1 MEITQLKGIGDK
13 TARLF
18 DKLNIHTV
26 EELLHFYPRDY
37 QSFEEPRAL
46 TEYAPG
52 ELATIS
58 GTIESSIATR
68 RAGSKSV
75 TVFTIGCEGGTVSVT
90 YFNMPYLSKS
100 LRKGQRAIFVGTL
113 RQKGS
118 RYAIDQPKMYRPE
131 EYASLLNTLQPIYP
145 TTKGLS
151 SHAISKAVKQALAL
165 DHPSTEYLPEEIRE
179 RYHFPLYRFCMEQ
192 MHFPSDKETLLKA
205 RERLV
210 FDEFFLFILLIRSF
224 REKGQEIANGFP
236 MLEVAESER
245 LIEALPYRLT
255 GAQQKV
261 WQEIKADLTSD
272 HTMNRLIQGDVGS
285 GKTILAFLSLLM
297 CVANGYQGALM
308 APTEVLAHQHYEN
321 LCQLRE
327 QYHLPIHPVL
337 LTGSVTAAARRD
349 IYGKIESGEADIV
362 IGTHA
367 LIQDK
372 VSYHRLALVITDA
385 QHRFGVRQRAAFA
398 EKGSQVHVLV
408 MSATPI
414 PRTLAIIL
422 YGDLHISVL
431 DELPADR
438 LPIKN
443 CVVNTSYR
451 EKAYRFM
458 EKEILAGRQVYV
470 ICPMVEE
477 NEELDLEDV
486 LTYTEKLKAVMP
498 REIRIAYLHG
508 RMKPADKNRIM
519 EEFASH
525 QIDILVSTTVIEV
538 GVNVPNAT
546 VMMVENAE
554 HFGLAQ
560 LHQLRGRVGRG
571 KEQSYCIFISQSDR
585 PEIMKRLQ
593 ILNESNDGF
602 YIAGQDLKLR
612 GPGDMFGIRQSGDLH
627 FQIGDIYQDAALLQK
642 ASEEADRLL
651 AEDSGLQKPENR
663 ALLEFL
669 DQAAAN
675 EVDFRII

>member
-52 ELATIS
+52 ELATIF
-58 GTIESSIATR
+58 GTIESSIVTR

-75 TVFTIGCEGGTVSVT
+75 TIFTIGCEGGTVSVT

-372 VSYHRLALVITDA
+372 VSYHRLALVITDE

-554 HFGLAQ
+554 RFGLAQ

>member
-372 VSYHRLALVITDA
+372 VSYHRLALVITDE

-554 HFGLAQ
+554 RFGLAQ

>member
-18 DKLNIHTV
+18 DKLNIRTV

-37 QSFEEPRAL
+37 QTFEEPRAI

-52 ELATIS
+52 ELATIF
-58 GTIESSIATR
+58 GTIESNILTR

-75 TVFTIGCEGGTVSVT
+75 TVFTIGCEGGAVSVT

-100 LRKGQRAIFVGTL
+100 LRKGQRAVFVGIL

-118 RYAIDQPKMYRPE
+118 HYAIDQPKMYRPE
-131 EYASLLNTLQPIYP
+131 EYAGLLNTLQPIYP

-151 SHAISKAVKQALAL
+151 SHAISKAVKQALTL
-165 DHPSTEYLPEEIRE
+165 DCPSTEYLPEEIRE
-179 RYHFPLYRFCMEQ
+179 RYQFPDYRFCMEQ
-192 MHFPSDKETLLKA
+192 MHFPANKETLLKA

-224 REKGQEIANGFP
+224 REKGQEIVNGFP

-261 WQEIKADLTSD
+261 WKEIKADLTSE

-349 IYGKIESGEADIV
+349 IYGRIESGEADIV

-372 VSYHRLALVITDA
+372 VSYHRLALVITDE

-398 EKGSQVHVLV
+398 EKGRQVHVLV

-458 EKEILAGRQVYV
+458 EKEILAGRQGYV

-477 NEELDLEDV
+477 SEAVDLEDV

-498 REIRIAYLHG
+498 KEIRISYLHG

-554 HFGLAQ
+554 RFGLAQ

-627 FQIGDIYQDAALLQK
+627 FQLGDIYQDAALLQK

-651 AEDSGLQKPENR
+651 AEDSSLQKPENR

>member
-58 GTIESSIATR
+58 GTIESSIVTR
-68 RAGSKSV
+68 RAESKSV

-210 FDEFFLFILLIRSF
+210 FDEFFLFILLIRSS

-372 VSYHRLALVITDA
+372 VSYHRLALVITDE

-554 HFGLAQ
+554 RFGLAQ

>member
-68 RAGSKSV
+68 RAGFKSV

-372 VSYHRLALVITDA
+372 VSYHRLALVITDE

-554 HFGLAQ
+554 RFGLAQ

>member
-58 GTIESSIATR
+58 GTIESSIVTR

-131 EYASLLNTLQPIYP
+131 EYASLLNALQPIYP

-372 VSYHRLALVITDA
+372 VSYHRLALVITDE

-554 HFGLAQ
+554 RFGLAQ

-651 AEDSGLQKPENR
+651 AEDPGLQKPENR

>member
-58 GTIESSIATR
+58 GTIESSIVIR

-372 VSYHRLALVITDA
+372 VSYHRLALVITDE

-554 HFGLAQ
+554 RFGLAQ

-651 AEDSGLQKPENR
+651 AEDPVLQKPENR

>member
-210 FDEFFLFILLIRSF
+210 FDEFFLFIFLIRSF

-372 VSYHRLALVITDA
+372 VSYHRLALVITDE

-554 HFGLAQ
+554 RFGLAQ

>member
-58 GTIESSIATR
+58 GTIESSIVTR
-68 RAGSKSV
+68 RAESKSV

-372 VSYHRLALVITDA
+372 VSYHRLALVITDE

-554 HFGLAQ
+554 RFGLAQ

>member
-58 GTIESSIATR
+58 GTIESSIVTR

-210 FDEFFLFILLIRSF
+210 FDEFFLFILLIRSS

-372 VSYHRLALVITDA
+372 VSYHRLALVITDE

-554 HFGLAQ
+554 RFGLAQ

>member
-131 EYASLLNTLQPIYP
+131 EYASLLNTLQPVYP

-192 MHFPSDKETLLKA
+192 MHFPSDKETLIKA

-362 IGTHA
+362 VGTHA

-372 VSYHRLALVITDA
+372 VSYHRLALVITDE

-554 HFGLAQ
+554 RFGLAQ

>member
-58 GTIESSIATR
+58 GTIESSIVTR

-210 FDEFFLFILLIRSF
+210 FDEFFLFILLIRSS

-297 CVANGYQGALM
+297 CVANGYQGAMM

-372 VSYHRLALVITDA
+372 VSYHRLALVITDE

-451 EKAYRFM
+451 EKSYRFM

-554 HFGLAQ
+554 RFGLAQ

-651 AEDSGLQKPENR
+651 TEDSGLQKPENR

>member
-18 DKLNIHTV
+18 DKLNIRTV

-37 QSFEEPRAL
+37 QTFEEPRAI
-46 TEYAPG
+46 TECAPG

-58 GTIESSIATR
+58 GTIESNILTR

-75 TVFTIGCEGGTVSVT
+75 TVFTIGCEGGAVSVT

-100 LRKGQRAIFVGTL
+100 LRKGQRAVFVGIL

-118 RYAIDQPKMYRPE
+118 HYAIDQPKMYRPE
-131 EYASLLNTLQPIYP
+131 EYAGLLNTLQPIYP

-165 DHPSTEYLPEEIRE
+165 DCPSTEYLPGEIRE
-179 RYHFPLYRFCMEQ
+179 RYQFPDYRFCIEQ

-261 WQEIKADLTSD
+261 WKEIKTDLTSE

-349 IYGKIESGEADIV
+349 IYGRIESGEADIV

-372 VSYHRLALVITDA
+372 VSYHRLALVITDE

-398 EKGSQVHVLV
+398 EKGRQVHVLV

-477 NEELDLEDV
+477 SEAVDLEDV

-498 REIRIAYLHG
+498 KEIRISYLHG

-554 HFGLAQ
+554 RFGLAQ

-627 FQIGDIYQDAALLQK
+627 FQLGDIYQDAALLQK

-651 AEDSGLQKPENR
+651 AEDSSLQKPENR

>member
-58 GTIESSIATR
+58 GTIESSIVTR

-210 FDEFFLFILLIRSF
+210 FDEFFLFILLIRSS

-297 CVANGYQGALM
+297 CVANGYQGAMM

-372 VSYHRLALVITDA
+372 VSYHRLALVITDE

-451 EKAYRFM
+451 EKSYRFM

-554 HFGLAQ
+554 RFGLAQ

>member
-18 DKLNIHTV
+18 DKLNIRTV

-37 QSFEEPRAL
+37 QTFEEPRAI

-58 GTIESSIATR
+58 GTIESNILTR

-75 TVFTIGCEGGTVSVT
+75 TVFTIGCEGGAVSVT

-100 LRKGQRAIFVGTL
+100 LRKGQRAVFVGIL

-131 EYASLLNTLQPIYP
+131 EYAGLLNTLQPIYP

-151 SHAISKAVKQALAL
+151 SHAISKAVKQALTL
-165 DHPSTEYLPEEIRE
+165 DCQSIEYLPEEIRE
-179 RYHFPLYRFCMEQ
+179 RYQFPDYRFCIEQ

-224 REKGQEIANGFP
+224 REKGQEISNGFP

-261 WQEIKADLTSD
+261 WKEIKADLTSE

-349 IYGKIESGEADIV
+349 IYGRIESGEADIV

-372 VSYHRLALVITDA
+372 VSYHRLALVITDE

-398 EKGSQVHVLV
+398 EKGRQVHVLV

-477 NEELDLEDV
+477 NEAVDLEDV

-498 REIRIAYLHG
+498 KEIRISYLHG

-554 HFGLAQ
+554 RFGLAQ

-627 FQIGDIYQDAALLQK
+627 FQLGDIYQDAALLQK
-642 ASEEADRLL
+642 ASEEADRLF
-651 AEDSGLQKPENR
+651 AEDSSLQKPENR

>member
-58 GTIESSIATR
+58 GTIESSIVTR

-210 FDEFFLFILLIRSF
+210 FDEFFLFILLIRSS

-337 LTGSVTAAARRD
+337 LTSSVTAAARRD

-372 VSYHRLALVITDA
+372 VSYHRLALVITDE

-554 HFGLAQ
+554 RFGLAQ

>member
-58 GTIESSIATR
+58 GPIESSIATR

-210 FDEFFLFILLIRSF
+210 FDEFFLFIFLIRSF

-285 GKTILAFLSLLM
+285 GKTILAFLSLPM

-372 VSYHRLALVITDA
+372 VSYHRLALVITDE

-554 HFGLAQ
+554 RFGLAQ

>member
-1 MEITQLKGIGDK
+1 M
-13 TARLF
+13 
-18 DKLNIHTV
+18 
-26 EELLHFYPRDY
+26 
-37 QSFEEPRAL
+37 
-46 TEYAPG
+46 
-52 ELATIS
+52 
-58 GTIESSIATR
+58 
-68 RAGSKSV
+68 
-75 TVFTIGCEGGTVSVT
+75 
-90 YFNMPYLSKS
+90 
-100 LRKGQRAIFVGTL
+100 
-113 RQKGS
+113 
-118 RYAIDQPKMYRPE
+118 
-131 EYASLLNTLQPIYP
+131 
-145 TTKGLS
+145 
-151 SHAISKAVKQALAL
+151 
-165 DHPSTEYLPEEIRE
+165 
-179 RYHFPLYRFCMEQ
+179 
-192 MHFPSDKETLLKA
+192 
-205 RERLV
+205 
-210 FDEFFLFILLIRSF
+210 
-224 REKGQEIANGFP
+224 
-236 MLEVAESER
+236 
-245 LIEALPYRLT
+245 
-255 GAQQKV
+255 
-261 WQEIKADLTSD
+261 
-272 HTMNRLIQGDVGS
+272 
-285 GKTILAFLSLLM
+285 
-297 CVANGYQGALM
+297 
-308 APTEVLAHQHYEN
+308 
-321 LCQLRE
+321 
-327 QYHLPIHPVL
+327 
-337 LTGSVTAAARRD
+337 
-349 IYGKIESGEADIV
+349 
-362 IGTHA
+362 
-367 LIQDK
+367 
-372 VSYHRLALVITDA
+372 
-385 QHRFGVRQRAAFA
+385 
-398 EKGSQVHVLV
+398 LV

-477 NEELDLEDV
+477 SEAVDLEDV

-498 REIRIAYLHG
+498 KEIRISYLHG

-554 HFGLAQ
+554 RFGLAQ

-627 FQIGDIYQDAALLQK
+627 FQLGDIYQDAALLQK

-651 AEDSGLQKPENR
+651 AEDSSLQKPENR

>member
-210 FDEFFLFILLIRSF
+210 FDEFFLFIFLIRSF

-285 GKTILAFLSLLM
+285 GKTILAFLSLPM

-372 VSYHRLALVITDA
+372 VSYHRLALVITDE

-554 HFGLAQ
+554 RFGLAQ

>member
-18 DKLNIHTV
+18 DKLNIRTV

-37 QSFEEPRAL
+37 QTFEEPRAI
-46 TEYAPG
+46 TECAPG

-58 GTIESSIATR
+58 GTIESNILTR

-75 TVFTIGCEGGTVSVT
+75 TVFTIGCEGGAVSVT

-100 LRKGQRAIFVGTL
+100 LRKGQRAVFVGIL

-118 RYAIDQPKMYRPE
+118 HYAIDQPKMYRPE
-131 EYASLLNTLQPIYP
+131 EYAGLLNTLQPIYP

-165 DHPSTEYLPEEIRE
+165 DCPSTEYLPEEIRE
-179 RYHFPLYRFCMEQ
+179 RYQFPDYRFCIEQ

-261 WQEIKADLTSD
+261 WKEIKADLTSE

-349 IYGKIESGEADIV
+349 IYGRIESGEADIV

-372 VSYHRLALVITDA
+372 VSYHRLALVITDE

-398 EKGSQVHVLV
+398 EKGRQVHVLV

-477 NEELDLEDV
+477 SEAVDLEDV

-498 REIRIAYLHG
+498 KEIRISYLHG

-554 HFGLAQ
+554 RFGLAQ

-627 FQIGDIYQDAALLQK
+627 FQLGDIYQDAALLQK

-651 AEDSGLQKPENR
+651 AEDSSLQKPENR

>member
-58 GTIESSIATR
+58 GTIESSIVTR

-321 LCQLRE
+321 LCLLRE

-372 VSYHRLALVITDA
+372 VSYHRLALVITDE

-451 EKAYRFM
+451 EKTYRFM

-477 NEELDLEDV
+477 NEELNLEDV

-554 HFGLAQ
+554 RFGLAQ

>member
-58 GTIESSIATR
+58 GTIESSIVTR

-261 WQEIKADLTSD
+261 WQEIKTDLTSD

-372 VSYHRLALVITDA
+372 VSYHRLALVITDE

-554 HFGLAQ
+554 RFGLAQ

>member
-321 LCQLRE
+321 LCLLRE

-372 VSYHRLALVITDA
+372 VSYHRLALVITDE

-451 EKAYRFM
+451 EKTYRFM

-554 HFGLAQ
+554 RFGLAQ

>member
-18 DKLNIHTV
+18 DKLNIRTV

-37 QSFEEPRAL
+37 QTFEEPRAI

-58 GTIESSIATR
+58 GTIESNILTR

-75 TVFTIGCEGGTVSVT
+75 TVFTIGCEGGAVSVT

-100 LRKGQRAIFVGTL
+100 LRKGQRAVFVGIL

-131 EYASLLNTLQPIYP
+131 EYAGLLNTLQPIYP

-151 SHAISKAVKQALAL
+151 SHAISKAVKQALTL
-165 DHPSTEYLPEEIRE
+165 DCHSTEYLPEEIRE
-179 RYHFPLYRFCMEQ
+179 RYQFPDYRFCIEQ

-224 REKGQEIANGFP
+224 REKGQEVANGFP

-261 WQEIKADLTSD
+261 WKEIKADLTSE

-349 IYGKIESGEADIV
+349 IYGRIKSGEADIV

-372 VSYHRLALVITDA
+372 VSYHRLALVITDE

-398 EKGSQVHVLV
+398 EKGRQVHVLV

-477 NEELDLEDV
+477 SEAVDLEDV

-498 REIRIAYLHG
+498 KEIRISYLHG

-554 HFGLAQ
+554 RFGLAQ

-627 FQIGDIYQDAALLQK
+627 FQLGDIYQDAALLQK

-651 AEDSGLQKPENR
+651 AEDSSLQKPENR